1 MTLTEFINIC
11 ISEDDINYEI
21 YAYDMFDEVYDELR
35 KNGTHSEYDYI
46 FSLYTEQMYKVD
58 VFLKPLYALAEVK
71 RVIFCDD
78 AILIF
83 IPVTA
88 TEGMNDAG

>member
-1 MTLTEFINIC
+1 MTLTEFIDIT
-11 ISEDDINYEI
+11 ISKDDINYEV
-21 YAYDMFDEVYDELR
+21 YEYSMFDEVYDELQE
-35 KNGTHSEYDYI
+35 KGTHSDYDYI

-83 IPVTA
+83 IPVKA
-88 TEGMNDAG
+88 TEGINNDC